1 MPLTLGGRFEFA
13 PTLLSHVLPKRI
25 HLHEL
30 SVVEMSELIGWPIK
44 KTRNFFGGHKNPH
57 WEDILHVCNALGIPV
72 QELVEGMAR
81 YLMPDWQEE
90 QARYLK
96 SLNMLHSNK
105 SSMTPKEY
113 GKTLYNMINGRYPV
127 ELQ

>member
-1 MPLTLGGRFEFA
+1 MVLQLGGRFEFA
-13 PTLLSHVLPKRI
+13 PTLLSHVLPKRK

-57 WEDILHVCNALGIPV
+57 WEDILHVCNALGIQV
-72 QELVEGMAR
+72 DELVQGMAR
-81 YLMPDWQEE
+81 YMMPNWQEE
-90 QARYLK
+90 QERYLQSLKKLHNTK
-96 SLNMLHSNK
+96 SH
-105 SSMTPKEY
+105 TEPKEY